1 MPDAGSGRGFPG
13 YPGPSGGRPGCRVN
27 RVAGVPPRGGRICG
41 RGGVQPGP
49 STHAPVPAPLA
60 PRHGRCVPAPRQRG
74 GGVPLPCRRPAQ
86 RSAAQAH
93 PPLQALRHGR
103 TGAQPVKA
111 ERGRCPRP
119 SRSGGG
125 RIPTRSARFGSPAK
139 IPAKIPAKTGA
150 KHPSSQGPPSPGEGV
165 AIILVAVLVLPL
177 SSRSTRCRAASIRSG
192 PSGSIAA
199 ARPEGRH
206 GSAPATRGPAKSPAQ
221 GQARPPRPP
230 PAHGPQ
236 AGCLPGADHPG
247 SSGLIVRRSTV
258 AKAMVDV
265 MTAVHAF
272 RRSRPIANRQDTA
285 AAIAEHGRTATDCL
299 PPSPGH
305 ADIGAGFAAGA
316 REPPVDSS
324 RLFPSASGIRERKVR
339 R

>member
-1 MPDAGSGRGFPG
+1 MPASCTAIGCSGAPAAAG
-13 YPGPSGGRPGCRVN
+13 
-27 RVAGVPPRGGRICG
+27 APPR
-41 RGGVQPGP
+41 P
-49 STHAPVPAPLA
+49 
-60 PRHGRCVPAPRQRG
+60 
-74 GGVPLPCRRPAQ
+74 
-86 RSAAQAH
+86 
-93 PPLQALRHGR
+93 HGR
-103 TGAQPVKA
+103 TARQ
-111 ERGRCPRP
+111 GRTRPLPGP

-125 RIPTRSARFGSPAK
+125 RISTRSARFGSPAK

-150 KHPSSQGPPSPGEGV
+150 KHPSSQGPPSTGEGV
-165 AIILVAVLVLPL
+165 AVILVVVLVLPL
-177 SSRSTRCRAASIRSG
+177 SSRSTRFRAASMRSG

-206 GSAPATRGPAKSPAQ
+206 GSAPATRGSAKSPAQ

-236 AGCLPGADHPG
+236 AGCRLDADHPG
-247 SSGLIVRRSTV
+247 SSGLIVRRSTA
-258 AKAMVDV
+258 AKVMVDV

-272 RRSRPIANRQDTA
+272 RRSRPTANRQDTA

-316 REPPVDSS
+316 RKPPVDSS
-324 RLFPSASGIRERKVR
+324 RLFPSASGIRERKAADFSR
-339 R
+339 PASNLRKSLPTSPSI